1 MNETLLRQNAS
12 YTTAVQKLLDEM
24 QTYDDAL
31 LNRRPES
38 GGWSALQVMEHLIL
52 SETLSLQYVRKKIG
66 YGGTFDKRGLASVWR
81 RFLLWAYLGTPI
93 KFKAPVLVA
102 EDKLPEHSS
111 LADVRTRWEQLRAD
125 WTQFLEK
132 LPPELTDRAIYKHP
146 VAGRLGWP
154 ETIAFFNI
162 HFNRHRK
169 QIRRTLV

>member
-1 MNETLLRQNAS
+1 MNETLLRQNAA
-12 YTTAVQKLLDEM
+12 YTTAVQKLLEEM
-24 QTYDDAL
+24 QSYDDAL

-66 YGGTFDKRGLASVWR
+66 YGGTFEKRGLNSIWR
-81 RFLLWAYLGTPI
+81 SFLLWAYLGTPI
-93 KFKAPVLVA
+93 KFKAPALVA
-102 EDKLPEHSS
+102 EDKLPEQSS
-111 LADVRTRWEQLRAD
+111 LADVRTRWETLRAE

-132 LPPELTDRAIYKHP
+132 LPPELIDRAIYKHP

-169 QIRRTLV
+169 QIRRTLA